1 MKLNYQIIKEYFPN
15 LKSERFDWDDCGFIV
30 NLPCGI
36 ELTGHTLICNKPV
49 KSKSLEGL
57 DSYIYI
63 ETREELY
70 LLMKMS
76 LDEVF
81 NWVKSKDTNFDIEKY
96 KQDYEQICLG

>member
-15 LKSERFDWDDCGFIV
+15 LKSERFDWDDCGFIF
-30 NLPCGI
+30 
-36 ELTGHTLICNKPV
+36 K
-49 KSKSLEGL
+49 
-57 DSYIYI
+57 
-63 ETREELY
+63 

-81 NWVKSKDTNFDIEKY
+81 NWVKSKDTDFDIEKY